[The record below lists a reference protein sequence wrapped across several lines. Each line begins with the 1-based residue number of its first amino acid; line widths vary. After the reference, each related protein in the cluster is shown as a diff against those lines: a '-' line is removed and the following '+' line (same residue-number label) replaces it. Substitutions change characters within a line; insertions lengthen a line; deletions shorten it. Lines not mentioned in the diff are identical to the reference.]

1 MRFDYKGIGHPTQSQ
16 LVDFAESLVD
26 RQASVSAVLA
36 AHIAACPRCAH
47 EIKRMRTSLELAELS
62 SQPDPS
68 GVLTQEIVIRARAEL
83 SRRSRPK
90 RGTVVLRTL
99 QYTLCTVAAVTLA
112 LYSFSA
118 ALNDASSRS
127 ETDLTGV
134 SSPPSA
140 PAATQG
146 ALLQRAAAVEALSSS
161 MSIRNKSSNSP
172 RKQEYRRAL
181 ELLDYDLKAAR
192 NALQRNPGNTRANQV
207 LLVSLEQQ
215 LEGLRDLYLDRSF

>member
-16 LVDFAESLVD
+16 LVDFTESLVD

-62 SQPDPS
+62 SPPNPS

-90 RGTVVLRTL
+90 RGALVFRTL
-99 QYTLCTVAAVTLA
+99 QYALCAVAVSVLA
-112 LYSFSA
+112 LYSFST
-118 ALNDASSRS
+118 ALNDASVRS
-127 ETDLTGV
+127 GTGLSSV
-134 SSPPSA
+134 SLPSSHQ
-140 PAATQG
+140 PANPG
-146 ALLQRAAAVEALSSS
+146 EVLQRTATVEALSSS
-161 MSIRNKSSNSP
+161 LSIRNEFADSP
-172 RKQEYRRAL
+172 RKTEYRRAL

-207 LLVSLEQQ
+207 LVMSLERQ